1 MSKKTPKA
9 NVTAEG
15 TTENTTPVG
24 EQANG
29 GQETPGVEETTTEET
44 SSEWGDVFPDKTPE
58 EVKSEIQDW
67 KKHSREWEK
76 RAKSLQKKA
85 DETPDFDDELKRA
98 MNQAKDADDRLA
110 TAQSELNM
118 FRDLFALEIETGTQ
132 VPVSQ
137 LADSIAFRDAYQA
150 LERDA
155 DDFNDK
161 LKQIVEKRSG
171 VIHAPRGVE
180 VPGSTSAGADLYDRM
195 FPKNKEK

>member
-1 MSKKTPKA
+1 MA
-9 NVTAEG
+9 N
-15 TTENTTPVG
+15 ENNTPVE

-29 GQETPGVEETTTEET
+29 EQVTPNVEETTTEDT
-44 SSEWGDVFPDKTPE
+44 SSAWGEAFPDKTPE
-58 EVKSEIQDW
+58 EVKAEIQDW

-85 DETPDFDDELKRA
+85 DETPDVDDELKRA
-98 MNQAKDADDRLA
+98 MNQAKDADERLA

-155 DDFNDK
+155 DDFDEK

-171 VIHAPRGVE
+171 VIRTSRGVE
-180 VPGSTSAGADLYDRM
+180 VNGTSSAGADLYDRM